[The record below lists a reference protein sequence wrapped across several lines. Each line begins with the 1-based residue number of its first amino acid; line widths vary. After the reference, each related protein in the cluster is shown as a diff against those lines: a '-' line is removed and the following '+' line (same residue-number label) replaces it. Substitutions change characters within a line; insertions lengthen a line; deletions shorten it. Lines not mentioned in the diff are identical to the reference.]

1 MNVSTGT
8 SKYTFESLKWT
19 RVGYLGR
26 DNWCLVAG
34 GVMTTTTTA
43 DVDDTAARNDWGW
56 KPKHHLRSAFE
67 EYLVPSIK
75 ARYA

>member
-1 MNVSTGT
+1 
-8 SKYTFESLKWT
+8 
-19 RVGYLGR
+19 
-26 DNWCLVAG
+26 
-34 GVMTTTTTA
+34 MTTTTTA